1 MYSQNVK
8 KAYNIYIE
16 RKKKKKKNNGLTI
29 EWNQCYHAA
38 EGTVSAMI

>member
-16 RKKKKKKNNGLTI
+16 RKKKKKKTMVSPLNGINVIMLLR
-29 EWNQCYHAA
+29 ELFLQ
-38 EGTVSAMI
+38 